1 MSTKDDKSMGI
12 ISVVGGILVI
22 IFGLWFRTKA
32 GDFTG
37 EWPVALSMGSFIVGT
52 VSIVLGVNKLK
63 K

>member
-12 ISVVGGILVI
+12 ISVVGGIIVI
-22 IFGLWFRTKA
+22 ILGLWLRSKA

-37 EWPVALSMGSFIVGT
+37 EWPVALSMGCFIFGI